1 MNPGG
6 SRGWW
11 REKLDEEAMGRR
23 KESMTRA
30 ASMAPLDARFSA
42 DCGVIWEAGKK
53 DKCVFLGTVIGSPC
67 KAMHPSSFVGS
78 NKEHFGKLSFL
89 VFLRIMW
96 KFFLLCG
103 DGIQAIE
110 TQFLPF
116 RALLDKGTP

>member
-1 MNPGG
+1 
-6 SRGWW
+6 
-11 REKLDEEAMGRR
+11 
-23 KESMTRA
+23 MTGA
-30 ASMAPLDARFSA
+30 TSMAPLAARFSA

-67 KAMHPSSFVGS
+67 KAMHPSFFVGS
-78 NKEHFGKLSFL
+78 NKEHSRKLSFS

-116 RALLDKGTP
+116 RALLAKGTP